1 MASLGSRAS
10 TRDFVLENGKVLILL
25 LFCLVNPFAG
35 WAYLAQSRQAS
46 TLKPPSIVDTLK
58 PTRLAVLPLASGD
71 HLVGDWTDALVVE
84 FAVWPE
90 IDVVPVASN
99 ERSRGLD
106 RDALALGNRVHA
118 DFVLDADLSLV
129 DDELRLSARLVR
141 LADSTLLWA
150 ELYLGNFHDLPE
162 IREAVCHS
170 VLSALSS
177 AVFTRLATR

>member
-10 TRDFVLENGKVLILL
+10 TRDFVLENGKILILL

-35 WAYLAQSRQAS
+35 WAYLAQSRHAS
-46 TLKPPSIVDTLK
+46 THKPPSIVDTLK

-71 HLVGDWTDALVVE
+71 QLLAEWTEAIVVD
-84 FAVWPE
+84 FAAWPD

-99 ERSRGLD
+99 ERSRGLE
-106 RDALALGNRVHA
+106 RDVLALGNRVHA
-118 DFVLDADLSLV
+118 DFVLDANLSLV

-141 LADSTLLWA
+141 LADGTVRWA
-150 ELYLGNFHDLPE
+150 ELYVGAFHDLPKL
-162 IREAVCHS
+162 REAVCHS

-177 AVFTRLATR
+177 AVFTRPATR